1 MQSEKEA
8 IEPVTGPWS
17 DAMPCCANVWD
28 DHVGAYHP
36 CDQMADPD
44 SDLDLCAAHHGRL
57 TSIVS
62 FIDAAQTTGREREY
76 AATHARQTRP
86 NCPPAPV
93 GDRDGRTTGG

>member
-8 IEPVTGPWS
+8 LESATGPWS

-28 DHVGAYHP
+28 EHVGAYHP

-57 TSIVS
+57 TSILS
-62 FIDAAQTTGREREY
+62 FIDAAQTTAREREY
-76 AATHARQTRP
+76 AATHAQQTRS
-86 NCPPAPV
+86 N
-93 GDRDGRTTGG
+93 